1 MNCYHYLLIAIS
13 VILVLEVFYDNLS
26 EKIECLPK
34 RKKFKF
40 LPEKGGQRLFLY
52 FIYLFP
58 LIITAFS
65 PVKDNFNIFHSIK
78 EYMSFYATALTI
90 TFTVYSFLETQKATE
105 KDRKERE
112 DQQNKER
119 REKENKDFELRE
131 KELEANRDYYRP
143 IFVIENNELDNT
155 KQVRLL
161 MKDDNLYLEKIRFHD
176 IKNKISPAIY
186 AKSQN
191 IIKSNI
197 ESTSFYITAE
207 TLKGETI
214 LFGYLNGLKIY
225 KYLKFNQN
233 PEYPNLKSIN
243 DDYSQEKVDEV
254 WGTYNKTIDQ
264 HDNSLDHLLFFST
277 NFERNRN
284 SLDLGSNSLKKVI
297 LTNTYTDFFKI
308 SFVAITDYI
317 MNETS
322 KNKLPNKNRIS
333 MVLHTLF
340 LELKNCKLVINPNI
354 PLIPLKN
361 YNGLPSTISH
371 EITNYNKKCN
381 FDFVEFLNILEE
393 CTVLVKLN
401 KINADYIDDIVT
413 KLELAFHHIEVKKD
427 NETNLIQ
434 LKREFLKLFKDEI
447 KQDKNENNE

>member
-1 MNCYHYLLIAIS
+1 MIYLLI
-13 VILVLEVFYDNLS
+13 F
-26 EKIECLPK
+26 
-34 RKKFKF
+34 
-40 LPEKGGQRLFLY
+40 
-52 FIYLFP
+52 
-58 LIITAFS
+58 LIIFALIDWCCNISNKLFNFPTNQKGIKIFLHIIYIFPIAAS
-65 PVKDNFNIFHSIK
+65 TLALRYIDKLEMKDVFTSVLS
-78 EYMSFYATALTI
+78 YYATALSI
-90 TFTVYSFLETQKATE
+90 TLTAYTFYKKQKEKMDELEKE
-105 KDRKERE
+105 KHKESAERK
-112 DQQNKER
+112 KV
-119 REKENKDFELRE
+119 EKENLELRE
-131 KELEANRDYYRP
+131 RELEAQRDHYRP

-176 IKNKISPAIY
+176 IKNKDKPAIH
-186 AKSQN
+186 AKSQD

-233 PEYPNLKSIN
+233 PEYPNLKSID

-264 HDNSLDHLLFFST
+264 HDKSLDHLLFFST
-277 NFERNRN
+277 NFERKRN
-284 SLDLGSNSLKKVI
+284 SLDFGSNSLKKVI

-308 SFVAITDYI
+308 SFAAITDYI

-333 MVLHTLF
+333 MLLHTLF
-340 LELKNCKLVINPNI
+340 LELKNCKLVIDPNT
-354 PLIPLKN
+354 PLIPLEN

-371 EITNYNKKCN
+371 EITNYNKKCT

-393 CTVLVKLN
+393 CTILVKLN
-401 KINADYIDDIVT
+401 KINADYIDDIVK
-413 KLELAFHHIEVKKD
+413 KLELAFYHIEVKKD
-427 NETNLIQ
+427 NETSLIH
-434 LKREFLKLFKDEI
+434 LKRAFLKLFKDEI